1 MYHVL
6 TSFTLTLTTRNKNAN
21 ALVGRGEKETQLF
34 ARDYSNMPS
43 RMTALEALAS
53 AIPKAFEQ
61 AQNSSANHQ
70 KNFIALHKI
79 HLDAAAKTETIR
91 DGDGIKLVGE
101 RAFEDCFI
109 NMVNRVVV
117 VKKGIG
123 VADRS
128 IKFVAG
134 YIKFLNVK
142 GAYQW
147 LTSVAFVSNIHLFN
161 CPRRPKERGICR

>member
-1 MYHVL
+1 
-6 TSFTLTLTTRNKNAN
+6 
-21 ALVGRGEKETQLF
+21 
-34 ARDYSNMPS
+34 
-43 RMTALEALAS
+43 MTALEALAS

-79 HLDAAAKTETIR
+79 HLEAATKTETIH

-128 IKFVAG
+128 VKFVAG
-134 YIKFLNVK
+134 YIKFLNAK
-142 GAYQW
+142 GA
-147 LTSVAFVSNIHLFN
+147 
-161 CPRRPKERGICR
+161 C

>member
-1 MYHVL
+1 MAKGYQIDLTYVSRAHVF
-6 TSFTLTLTTRNKNAN
+6 SHAHDAKQER
-21 ALVGRGEKETQLF
+21 VGRGQKKPNSP
-34 ARDYSNMPS
+34 RDYSNMPS

-61 AQNSSANHQ
+61 AQNSSASHQ
-70 KNFIALHKI
+70 KNFIALYKI
-79 HLDAAAKTETIR
+79 HLEAAAKTETIR
-91 DGDGIKLVGE
+91 DRDGIKLVGE

-128 IKFVAG
+128 VKFVAG
-134 YIKFLNVK
+134 YIKFLNAK
-142 GAYQW
+142 GA
-147 LTSVAFVSNIHLFN
+147 
-161 CPRRPKERGICR
+161 C

>member
-1 MYHVL
+1 MQVARGKWPVYHVV
-6 TSFTLTLTTRNKNAN
+6 TSLLSRSRSRRVSKRVL
-21 ALVGRGEKETQLF
+21 LVKRKPNP
-34 ARDYSNMPS
+34 RDYSNMPS

-79 HLDAAAKTETIR
+79 HLDAATKTETIR
-91 DGDGIKLVGE
+91 EGDGIKLVGE

-109 NMVNRVVV
+109 DMVNRVLG

-134 YIKFLNVK
+134 YIKFLNTK
-142 GAYQW
+142 GA
-147 LTSVAFVSNIHLFN
+147 
-161 CPRRPKERGICR
+161 C